1 MAKKQE
7 QKKSAKNTQK
17 AQEKKVSDKTFGL
30 KNKNRSS
37 VVRRQVEQTE
47 AQLNGQQLK
56 KQAEKERLNAEK
68 KAAEAAKAEARA
80 LFSRVSPVQ
89 KVEIG
94 VDPKSVVCAYFK
106 QGLCSKGAKC
116 KFSHD
121 LSVERKGE
129 KRDLYSDKREEQ
141 AADTMDKW
149 DEKKLQEVILSKHG
163 NPKTTT
169 DKICK
174 FFIEAVENGKYGW
187 FWICPNGG
195 DTCKYRHSLPAGFK
209 LKTKEEQRLERQA
222 AAAAP
227 IVTLEEFIETER
239 ARLPKE
245 RTPITFESFSK
256 WKAEFDSKKAK
267 SAEEASKHKKTVL
280 SGREL
285 MLSGRFSGAGAD
297 ETEDMDTWD
306 LAAMRR
312 QTELE
317 KEASELNNL
326 DSQGQTPIAV

>member
-17 AQEKKVSDKTFGL
+17 AQEKKISDKTFGL

-37 VVRRQVEQTE
+37 VVRRHVEQTE
-47 AQLNGQQLK
+47 AQLNGQQQK
-56 KQAEKERLNAEK
+56 KQAEKERLIAEK

-80 LFSRVSPVQ
+80 LFSKAVPVQ

-129 KRDLYSDKREEQ
+129 KRDIYTDKREEQ

-149 DEKKLQEVILSKHG
+149 DDKTLQKVILSKHG
-163 NPKTTT
+163 TPQNTT

-174 FFIEAVENGKYGW
+174 YFIEAVENSKYGW

-195 DTCKYRHSLPAGFK
+195 DTCKYRHSLPTGFK
-209 LKTKEEQRLERQA
+209 LKTKEELRLEKQA
-222 AAAAP
+222 ADASP
-227 IVTLEEFIETER
+227 VVTLEDFIETER
-239 ARLPKE
+239 AKLSKE
-245 RTPITFESFSK
+245 RTPITFESFKK
-256 WKAEFDSKKAK
+256 WKARFDSKKAK
-267 SAEEASKHKKTVL
+267 DAEEAMKNKKTIL
-280 SGREL
+280 TGREL

-306 LAAMRR
+306 LTAMRR
-312 QTELE
+312 QTERELE
-317 KEASELNNL
+317 VSERNL
-326 DSQGQTPIAV
+326 QETKGKAPIAV